1 MIGETAFKLDGFLV
15 DPIEQLTRLGVAG
28 MRAIGDA
35 ASALDMAGFARDQ
48 TALVRWLNANGKLDA
63 ASVGHTSRKKAI
75 QWVTHE
81 IEITAKADCKK

>member
-1 MIGETAFKLDGFLV
+1 
-15 DPIEQLTRLGVAG
+15 
-28 MRAIGDA
+28 
-35 ASALDMAGFARDQ
+35 MAGFARDQ